1 MLIQLKYGVYRDVR
15 QDKERSSALNCLS
28 TPDPTD
34 TILIDPCKLSI
45 KLLVRVRELLRS
57 TFSSS
62 SADTLDSSV
71 LGLGL
76 DNLLTLKVTP
86 DLFDTLLNTSA
97 FSEFEYETCQLQLI
111 SLGMVYMYI
120 TYTMYMYTTVCI
132 YMYYAHYC
140 ICILYVYTI
149 YYIYYMSTYTIYTT
163 HTNTYNYV

>member
-1 MLIQLKYGVYRDVR
+1 MR

-34 TILIDPCKLSI
+34 TTLIDPCKLSI

-71 LGLGL
+71 LGLGLGL

-111 SLGMVYMYI
+111 SLGMVH
-120 TYTMYMYTTVCI
+120 MYMSI
-132 YMYYAHYC
+132 
-140 ICILYVYTI
+140 YVYI
-149 YYIYYMSTYTIYTT
+149 HYIYTT
-163 HTNTYNYV
+163 HTNTFNYV